1 MLVAK
6 PCDQAGTEFNN
17 FLDNKGKKQLIDFFG
32 F

>member
-17 FLDNKGKKQLIDFFG
+17 FLDNKVKKQLIDFFG